1 MRLLFFIIAVLAVTV
16 LSASASAWASLPY
29 YNADLGYTIW
39 LPKSWSEA
47 PSGSLDALERSGCAW
62 PGQRMA
68 PDWRA
73 GYVHPEGGRTCSL
86 LVEVKH
92 GRTMWAADIS
102 NFNSFLVRSLA
113 RAIREDVRLPG
124 EPVTVFKDATYFPD
138 KKTLRIE
145 TEVAVNDETVL
156 SLAYI
161 VYTRKGMLTFT
172 AFVNPANREARQAVD
187 KAVLS
192 VYLDERL
199 RLAGD
204 R

>member
-1 MRLLFFIIAVLAVTV
+1 MRLLFFIVAVLAMIVF
-16 LSASASAWASLPY
+16 SAPAWASLPY

-47 PSGSLDALERSGCAW
+47 PPDSLGALERTCCAW
-62 PGQRMA
+62 PGRAMA

-73 GYVHPEGGRTCSL
+73 GYVHPGGGRTCSL
-86 LVEVKH
+86 LVEAKP
-92 GRTMWAADIS
+92 GRTMRDADIS
-102 NFNSFLVRSLA
+102 NFNNFLVRSLA
-113 RAIREDVRLPG
+113 RSIREDVRLPG
-124 EPVTVFKDATYFPD
+124 EPVRVFKDATYFRD
-138 KKTLRIE
+138 KRTLRIE
-145 TEVAVNDETVL
+145 TEVAGNGETVL

-161 VYTRKGMLTFT
+161 VYTRKGMLTFA
-172 AFVNPANREARQAVD
+172 AFVDPADREARQAVD

-199 RLAGD
+199 RLAVD

>member
-1 MRLLFFIIAVLAVTV
+1 MRLLFFIVAFIAMIVF
-16 LSASASAWASLPY
+16 SAPAWASLPY

-47 PSGSLDALERSGCAW
+47 PSDSLDAWEQARGAW
-62 PGQRMA
+62 PVQGMS

-73 GYVHPEGGRTCSL
+73 GYVHPGRERMCSL
-86 LVEVKH
+86 LVEAKP
-92 GRTMWAADIS
+92 GRTMRTADIS
-102 NFNSFLVRSLA
+102 NFNNFLVRSLT
-113 RAIREDVRLPG
+113 RSIREGVRLPG
-124 EPVTVFKDATYFPD
+124 EPVTVFKDATYFRD

-145 TEVAVNDETVL
+145 TEVARDGRTML

-172 AFVNPANREARQAVD
+172 AFVDPADREARQAVD

-199 RLAGD
+199 RLASD

>member
-1 MRLLFFIIAVLAVTV
+1 MRVLFFIVAFLAMIVF
-16 LSASASAWASLPY
+16 SAPAWASLPY

-39 LPKSWSEA
+39 LPKSWTEA
-47 PSGSLDALERSGCAW
+47 PPDALHTLERPCCAL
-62 PGQRMA
+62 PVRGMA
-68 PDWRA
+68 PNWRA
-73 GYVHPEGGRTCSL
+73 GYVHPAGGRTCSL
-86 LVEVKH
+86 LVEAKP
-92 GRTMWAADIS
+92 GRTMRAADIS

-113 RAIREDVRLPG
+113 RAIREEVRLPG
-124 EPVTVFKDATYFPD
+124 EPVTVFKDATYFRD

-145 TEVAVNDETVL
+145 TEVAGNGERVL

-172 AFVNPANREARQAVD
+172 AFVDPADRETRQAVD

-199 RLAGD
+199 RLAAE